1 MSPTR
6 TRGIRERVA
15 IPADASGVTVAKI
28 IDSIEK
34 PSDIRKLSTGEL
46 SQLATEIRAL
56 ILETVSKN
64 GGHLGSNLG
73 VVELT
78 LALHSVFDSP
88 RDKIVWDVGHQ
99 CYTHKILTGRRA
111 RFSELRRCGGIVGFP
126 CREES
131 EHDAYNTGHAST
143 ALSAAL
149 GMAVARDKAGQNH
162 HVIAVVGDGSLTGG
176 IALEALNQIG
186 HLRERLIIVLN
197 YNEMSI
203 SPNVGAWSKYLSY
216 LVSGQHYVRM
226 KDQAKSIL
234 RSIPKIGWPLI
245 QAGRAFEEL
254 VKKTLFPGLVFKEL
268 GIRYVGPIHGHNI
281 PSLVE
286 AFEMAKTYDGP
297 ILIQCVTQKG
307 KGYQPA
313 RTHPEKFHGAGPF
326 KISTGEPLRREWGPS
341 FSSVFGST
349 MIEIAKK
356 DEKVLAIT
364 AAMGE
369 GTGLGEFSEKF
380 AGRFFDVGIAEQHA
394 VTFASGLAASGFK
407 PVVAIYSTFLQRA
420 YDQVYHDVCLMDLPV
435 VFALD
440 RAGIVPDD
448 GPTHQ
453 GVNDM
458 AFLRHM
464 PNMIVMAPKDEN
476 ELRHMLW
483 SALAYG
489 HPASVRFPKAKGLGV
504 PLDETF
510 TVIPPGTSELMKDG
524 RDLLFAFGTM
534 AGPALAAAGELEKE
548 GISLAVVNAR
558 FVKPLDRNMILRFA
572 RPGGTVVTVEE
583 SIVAGGAGSAVR
595 ELLDRE
601 GRFDI
606 RFKSIGL
613 PREPYPLGKADE
625 IRAKVGLDVPGLIDK
640 IKDIY
645 RVPVFSGGDERTGG

>member
-1 MSPTR
+1 MT
-6 TRGIRERVA
+6 
-15 IPADASGVTVAKI
+15 KI
-28 IDSIEK
+28 LDSIER
-34 PSDIRKLSTGEL
+34 PSDIRKLSPEEL
-46 SQLATEIRAL
+46 STLALEIRAL
-56 ILETVSKN
+56 ILETVAKN

-78 LALHSVFDSP
+78 LALHTVFDSP

-99 CYTHKILTGRRA
+99 CYTHKILTGRKG
-111 RFSELRRCGGIVGFP
+111 RFAGLRRCGGILGFP

-149 GMAVARDKAGQNH
+149 GMAVARDKAGEKH
-162 HVIAVVGDGSLTGG
+162 HVIAVVGDGSMTGG
-176 IALEALNQIG
+176 VALEALNQIG

-203 SPNVGAWSKYLSY
+203 SANVGAWSKYLSY
-216 LVSGQHYVRM
+216 LVSGQPFIRI

-245 QAGRAFEEL
+245 KAGRAFEEL
-254 VKKTLFPGLVFKEL
+254 VKKTIFPGLVFTEL
-268 GIRYVGPIHGHNI
+268 GIRYVGPVEGHSI
-281 PSLVE
+281 RSLVE
-286 AFEMAKTYDGP
+286 AFELAKTYDGP

-326 KISTGEPLRREWGPS
+326 QISTGEPRNREWGPS
-341 FSSVFGST
+341 FSSVFGDAL
-349 MIEIAKK
+349 IKIARK

-369 GTGLGEFSEKF
+369 GTGLKEFSEKLPE
-380 AGRFFDVGIAEQHA
+380 RFFDVGIAEQHA
-394 VTFASGLAASGFK
+394 VTFASGLAVSGFK

-435 VFALD
+435 VFVLD

-453 GVNDM
+453 GVNDI
-458 AFLRHM
+458 AYLRHM
-464 PNMIVMAPKDEN
+464 PHMIVMAPKDEN
-476 ELRHMLW
+476 ELQHMLW

-504 PLDETF
+504 PLDEQLH
-510 TVIPPGTSELMKDG
+510 VIPPGRSELVKDG
-524 RDLLFAFGTM
+524 RDLLFAFGNM
-534 AGPALAAAGELEKE
+534 VRPALEAANALEKD
-548 GISLAVVNAR
+548 GIFLAVVNAR
-558 FVKPLDRNMILRFA
+558 FVKPLDKEMILRFA

-583 SIVAGGAGSAVR
+583 GILAGGAGSAVR
-595 ELLDRE
+595 ELLDQE

-606 RFKSIGL
+606 RFKAIGL
-613 PREPYPLGKADE
+613 PLEAYPLGKADE
-625 IRAKVGLDVPGLIDK
+625 IRAMVGLDVPGLIK
-640 IKDIY
+640 QVKDLY
-645 RVPVFSGGDERTGG
+645 RVPVCSGGDERTSG